1 MSRRHKLT
9 LLLSLPLAG
18 FVALLAVLMLGLGKD
33 PRELPSAL
41 IDRPLP
47 SFRLAT
53 LENPERTVT
62 EEDLKGEIALVNVWA
77 TWCGPCQIEH
87 PVLVE
92 LAEAGMPIYGVN
104 QDLERRKAL
113 AWLQNLG
120 NPYRVNVIDETHQL
134 SIDLGVYG
142 LPETYLLDENG
153 VIRYRYAG
161 ALDEQVWEE
170 EFLPRIRT
178 IEEES

>member
-18 FVALLAVLMLGLGKD
+18 FAVLLAVLMLGLGKD

-47 SFRLAT
+47 SFRLT
-53 LENPERTVT
+53 SLEDPERTVT
-62 EEDLKGEIALVNVWA
+62 QDDLKGEIALLNVWA

-87 PVLVE
+87 PMLVE
-92 LAEAGMPIYGVN
+92 LADEGMPIYGVN
-104 QDLERRKAL
+104 QDLEPRKAL

-120 NPYRVNVIDETHQL
+120 DPYRVNVIDETHQL

-161 ALDEQVWEE
+161 ALDEQVWKE
-170 EFLPRIRT
+170 EFLPRIRA